1 MLLRKSRKMLSDI
14 VVEATGVVMHF
25 GGVTAVDGASMKLRR
40 NELRC
45 LIGPNGAGKSTFFK
59 CLSGQLVPTEGEI
72 FLNGEPTAG
81 LMVHEIARL
90 GVAVKT
96 QVPALMNG
104 LTVHENLW
112 LAARSVP
119 GRSRGEV
126 LARVDALID
135 QLGLGP
141 NVWSETGALAHG
153 QRQIVELGVVLA
165 PDPWLVLLDEPA
177 GGLTHDE
184 VEKMAELV
192 VELTARAT
200 VVVVEHDMNFVRSIA
215 QTVTAF
221 HQGQVLAEGAAR
233 DVLADDRVRDV
244 YLGKHQGEKR

>member
-1 MLLRKSRKMLSDI
+1 MTPDT
-14 VVEATGVVMHF
+14 VVEATGVVMRF
-25 GGVTAVDGASMKLRR
+25 GGVTAVNGVSMKLRR

-72 FLNGEPTAG
+72 VLNGESTAG
-81 LMVHEIARL
+81 RMVHEIARH

-96 QVPALMNG
+96 QVPSLMNG

-112 LAARSVP
+112 LAARSIP
-119 GRSRGEV
+119 SRTRSQV
-126 LARVDALID
+126 LTRVDSLID
-135 QLGLGP
+135 QLGLGLH
-141 NVWSETGALAHG
+141 VWSLAGSLAHG

-177 GGLTHDE
+177 GGLTRDE
-184 VEKMAELV
+184 VERMAELV
-192 VELTARAT
+192 TELTSRAT
-200 VVVVEHDMNFVRSIA
+200 VVVVEHDMNFVRAIA

-221 HQGQVLAEGAAR
+221 HRGKILAEGTAAA
-233 DVLADDRVRDV
+233 VLADARVRDV
-244 YLGKHQGEKR
+244 YLGKHHGEHK